1 MYRFQATLDEQ
12 KSAWTNKYEF
22 IGPIK
27 NYLYSL
33 ITVNSANS
41 VLL

>member
-27 NYLYSL
+27 NYLYSF